1 MRRYW
6 RLVFAIL
13 LGGVLMSGGTIVAS
27 YADPG
32 KCGKFSGDCFVKA
45 IKPKTPP
52 RVIQRQGGGSSDG
65 GVGSSNGN
73 SSGSFSG
80 GSSGGDSRRAQEE
93 NARATE
99 LQIQQQVVEYNVA
112 MTNYGRC
119 LTRQEVGGGGTCSP
133 PTMQQT
139 TGFQNLA
146 TAPAGNAAAGPV
158 VPVITPAQA
167 GAMAVA
173 RLQLPVNAPGIGPD
187 PDKNEWKIAAVGYP
201 LWLWADG
208 PTQLGPVGESV
219 GGLSVSLRASV
230 SRSVF
235 RMGDGKTVRCSGTGT
250 PYKNWVKPGS
260 KSPDCG
266 YTYTKP
272 SLPGRN
278 YTVTAVTYWEV
289 TWTVNGTSGVIVVPR
304 EGTVELPVGEL
315 QAVIV
320 R

>member
-1 MRRYW
+1 M
-6 RLVFAIL
+6 
-13 LGGVLMSGGTIVAS
+13 
-27 YADPG
+27 
-32 KCGKFSGDCFVKA
+32 
-45 IKPKTPP
+45 
-52 RVIQRQGGGSSDG
+52 IQRRGGGSSDG

-73 SSGSFSG
+73 SSDS
-80 GSSGGDSRRAQEE
+80 SSGGGGSRRSQEE
-93 NARATE
+93 NARATQRQVQE
-99 LQIQQQVVEYNVA
+99 QVVKYNVE

-119 LTRQEVGGGGTCSP
+119 LARQEVGGGGTCTP
-133 PTMQQT
+133 PTMEQT

-146 TAPAGNAAAGPV
+146 TAPAGNAGPV

-187 PDKNEWKIAAVGYP
+187 PDKNEWKMAAVGYP

-208 PTQLGPVGESV
+208 PTQLGPVSESV
-219 GGLSVSLRASV
+219 GGLSVSLRATV

-235 RMGDGKTVRCSGTGT
+235 RMGDGRSVRCSGAGT
-250 PYKNWVKPGS
+250 PYKSWVKPGS
-260 KSPDCG
+260 ESPDCG
-266 YTYTKP
+266 YTYTKS
-272 SLPGRN
+272 SLPGPN

-304 EGTVELPVGEL
+304 EGAVELPVGEL